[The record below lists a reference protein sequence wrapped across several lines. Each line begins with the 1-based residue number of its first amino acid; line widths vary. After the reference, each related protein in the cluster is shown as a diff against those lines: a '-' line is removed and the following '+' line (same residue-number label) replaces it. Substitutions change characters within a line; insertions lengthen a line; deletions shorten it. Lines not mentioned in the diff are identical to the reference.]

1 MPQAL
6 ETFRKV
12 RFGGHLWDFGYGLI
26 SDTDAA
32 QVILSHW
39 GAHGGGDI
47 EQYGEALITGSAQG
61 AEPWYP
67 VAFSAVMIR
76 GFELAM
82 QQNVGEP
89 AMCQLWREL
98 YRPFAR
104 EVGSHADILLSSV
117 NYDLLVDQAL
127 LHEGLCPD
135 YGLDPTYVKEINA
148 HHKAGNLI
156 PYLKPNGS
164 MNWFV
169 CTQDRCRILTL
180 KWERGATTDCPS
192 NWGTG
197 RERHC
202 DHLPDPTKET
212 ILRFLLVPPGL
223 KVTAHRPSQLRTVY
237 ERFEVAVR
245 TAKDIFFLGWSAPDT
260 DKEWASS
267 VFSSCSARYV
277 VINRDDQDSLKDRY
291 HAVLP
296 TGSKIEWF
304 LGETKGDISGYQT
317 SEWRSRLLR

>member
-6 ETFRKV
+6 ETFRGV
-12 RFGGHLWDFGYGLI
+12 RFGGHLWDFGYGPI
-26 SDTDAA
+26 TDTDAA

-39 GAHGGGDI
+39 RTHGGDI
-47 EQYGEALITGSAQG
+47 EQYGEALITGSAAG
-61 AEPWYP
+61 AAPWYP

-89 AMCQLWREL
+89 EMRRLWRKL

-104 EVGSHADILLSSV
+104 EVGSHDDILLSSV
-117 NYDLLVDQAL
+117 NYGLLVDQAL
-127 LHEGLCPD
+127 FHEGLCPD
-135 YGLDPTYVKEINA
+135 YWLESTDVKEINA
-148 HHKAGNLI
+148 HHKAGKLT

-169 CTQDRCRILTL
+169 CTQGGCRTLTL

-197 RERHC
+197 RESHC

-212 ILRFLLVPPGL
+212 VLRFLLVPPGL
-223 KVTAHRPSQLRTVY
+223 KVAASRPSQLRPVY
-237 ERFEVAVR
+237 ERFEAAVR
-245 TAKDIFFLGWSAPDT
+245 TAKEVFFLGWSAPDT

-267 VFSSCSARYV
+267 VFSRCGARYV

-291 HAVLP
+291 RDVLLADD
-296 TGSKIEWF
+296 SRIEWF
-304 LGETKGDISGYQT
+304 LGETRGDISGYQT